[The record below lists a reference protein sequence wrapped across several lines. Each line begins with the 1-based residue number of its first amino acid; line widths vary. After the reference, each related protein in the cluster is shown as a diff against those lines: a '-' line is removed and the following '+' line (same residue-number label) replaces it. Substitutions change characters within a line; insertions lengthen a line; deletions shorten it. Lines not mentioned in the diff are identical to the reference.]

1 MRIAQYQLVT
11 AVLVP
16 AFAALAPA
24 PAVHA
29 ADGLTGVSSV
39 RALADDRTLGA
50 SQESTISR
58 FAEEAG
64 RALSARNPSEDHL
77 EAVRADLM
85 APLSGEC
92 TPAFARAYGARL
104 LEAFGEYDDDARTP
118 QQQMI
123 AFSVLAATGSNAT
136 LLDLAERILD
146 LDTDTAAWKSMAM
159 CQTLSKGITKATN
172 LDLAERNRS
181 DLARMLGRIAS
192 RVSPSANRH
201 VMEGFVVLGAG
212 ESEDIAR
219 RWADA
224 LKSLAGRETLAAEDL
239 LCMEGATLKL
249 RSVLLNPAN
258 RETHR
263 EAAAKTLVPAVCAH
277 AKAADLLGEGAG
289 LPCQKNLPYPLRW
302 GHANAPENWGG
313 SGFRCWDVVLAQS
326 PKPPIWPTDYGR
338 F

>member
-11 AVLVP
+11 AVFVP
-16 AFAALAPA
+16 AFAALAPT

-50 SQESTISR
+50 SQEATISR

-64 RALSARNPSEDHL
+64 RALSARKPSEDHL
-77 EAVRADLM
+77 EAVRVDLM
-85 APLSGEC
+85 TPLSGSC

-104 LEAFGEYDDDARTP
+104 LEAFGEYDDDIRTP

-123 AFSVLAATGSNAT
+123 AFTVLAATGSSASV
-136 LLDLAERILD
+136 LDLAERVTD
-146 LDTDTAAWKSMAM
+146 LDANAAAWKSMAM
-159 CQTLSKGITKATN
+159 CQALSQGITKATT

-201 VMEGFVVLGAG
+201 VMEGFVMLGG
-212 ESEDIAR
+212 GDNEDIAR
-219 RWADA
+219 RWADV
-224 LKSLAGRETLAAEDL
+224 LKSLASRETLAAEDL
-239 LCMEGATLKL
+239 LSMEGATVKL

-258 RETHR
+258 RETRDAR
-263 EAAAKTLVPAVCAH
+263 EAAAKALAPALLAFH
-277 AKAADLLGEGAG
+277 ARAADHLDSEEAGNDRLRAHLGRVDQVLPFLGTRGVSLGALWDAKDTDG
-289 LPCQKNLPYPLRW
+289 LRALSSN
-302 GHANAPENWGG
+302 
-313 SGFRCWDVVLAQS
+313 
-326 PKPPIWPTDYGR
+326 
-338 F
+338 

>member
-11 AVLVP
+11 AV
-16 AFAALAPA
+16 FIAALSPT

-50 SQESTISR
+50 SQEATISR

-77 EAVRADLM
+77 EAVRIDLM
-85 APLSGEC
+85 APLSGGC

-104 LEAFGEYDDDARTP
+104 LEAFGEYDNDSRTP

-123 AFSVLAATGSNAT
+123 AFSVLSATGSSAS
-136 LLDLAERILD
+136 LLDLAERIVD
-146 LDTDTAAWKSMAM
+146 LDSETAAWKPMAM
-159 CQTLSKGITKATN
+159 CQTLSQGVAKATT

-181 DLARMLGRIAS
+181 DLARIFGRIAS

-201 VMEGFVVLGAG
+201 VMEGFVMLGGG
-212 ESEDIAR
+212 EREDIAR

-224 LKSLAGRETLAAEDL
+224 LKSLASRETLAAEDL
-239 LCMEGATLKL
+239 LCMEGATVKL

-258 RETHR
+258 RETRDAR
-263 EAAAKTLVPAVCAH
+263 EAAARA
-277 AKAADLLGEGAG
+277 
-289 LPCQKNLPYPLRW
+289 
-302 GHANAPENWGG
+302 
-313 SGFRCWDVVLAQS
+313 
-326 PKPPIWPTDYGR
+326 
-338 F
+338 

>member
-11 AVLVP
+11 AV
-16 AFAALAPA
+16 FIAALSPT

-50 SQESTISR
+50 SQEATISR

-77 EAVRADLM
+77 EAVRIDLM
-85 APLSGEC
+85 APLSGGC

-104 LEAFGEYDDDARTP
+104 LEAFGEYDNDSRTP

-123 AFSVLAATGSNAT
+123 AFSVLSATGSSAS
-136 LLDLAERILD
+136 LLDLAERIVD
-146 LDTDTAAWKSMAM
+146 LDSETAAWKPMAM
-159 CQTLSKGITKATN
+159 CQTLSQGVAKATT

-181 DLARMLGRIAS
+181 DLARIFGRIAS

-201 VMEGFVVLGAG
+201 VMEGFVMLGGG
-212 ESEDIAR
+212 EREDIAR

-224 LKSLAGRETLAAEDL
+224 LKSLASRETLAAEDL
-239 LCMEGATLKL
+239 LCMEGATVKL

-258 RETHR
+258 RETRDAR
-263 EAAAKTLVPAVCAH
+263 EAAARALAPALLAFH
-277 AKAADLLGEGAG
+277 ARAADHLDGDGPNTDRLRAHLGRVDQVLPFLDVRGVSLGALWDAKDSAG
-289 LPCQKNLPYPLRW
+289 L
-302 GHANAPENWGG
+302 
-313 SGFRCWDVVLAQS
+313 SGFS
-326 PKPPIWPTDYGR
+326 SN
-338 F
+338 

>member
-11 AVLVP
+11 AV
-16 AFAALAPA
+16 FIAALAPT

-29 ADGLTGVSSV
+29 ADGLTGVSSI

-50 SQESTISR
+50 SQEATISR

-77 EAVRADLM
+77 EAVRIDLM
-85 APLSGEC
+85 APLSGGC

-104 LEAFGEYDDDARTP
+104 LEAFGEYDNDSRTP

-123 AFSVLAATGSNAT
+123 AFAVLSATGSSAS
-136 LLDLAERILD
+136 LLDLADRIMD
-146 LDTDTAAWKSMAM
+146 LDSETAAWKPMAM
-159 CQTLSKGITKATN
+159 CQTLSQGVAKATT

-181 DLARMLGRIAS
+181 DLARIFGRIAS

-201 VMEGFVVLGAG
+201 VMEGFVMLGGG
-212 ESEDIAR
+212 EREDIAR

-224 LKSLAGRETLAAEDL
+224 LKSLASREALAAEDL
-239 LCMEGATLKL
+239 LCMEGATVKL

-258 RETHR
+258 RETRDAR
-263 EAAAKTLVPAVCAH
+263 EAAARALAPALLAFH
-277 AKAADLLGEGAG
+277 ARAADHLDGDGPNTDRLRAHLGRVDQVLPFLDVRGVSLGALWDAKDSAG
-289 LPCQKNLPYPLRW
+289 L
-302 GHANAPENWGG
+302 
-313 SGFRCWDVVLAQS
+313 SGVS
-326 PKPPIWPTDYGR
+326 SN
-338 F
+338 